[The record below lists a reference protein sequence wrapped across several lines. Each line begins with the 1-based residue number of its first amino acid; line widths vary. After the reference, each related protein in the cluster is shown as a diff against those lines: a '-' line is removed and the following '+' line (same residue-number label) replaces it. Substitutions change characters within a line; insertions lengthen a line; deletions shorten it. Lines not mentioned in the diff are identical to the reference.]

1 MILKSKGE
9 RKRERENVKKKK
21 SDVERKG
28 RDRNKHIERETR
40 RESFSLG
47 RRVRKKKVWK
57 IKKKRKISPRL
68 LFLSRF
74 SPHFSFFFLP
84 QSRRITAW
92 RNASS
97 CRCWIC
103 TSIILSVVTLSGHGI
118 PIWKIHQ
125 NQYRVFHRSI
135 D

>member
-47 RRVRKKKVWK
+47 RRVRKKKV
-57 IKKKRKISPRL
+57 
-68 LFLSRF
+68 
-74 SPHFSFFFLP
+74 
-84 QSRRITAW
+84 
-92 RNASS
+92 
-97 CRCWIC
+97 
-103 TSIILSVVTLSGHGI
+103 
-118 PIWKIHQ
+118 
-125 NQYRVFHRSI
+125 
-135 D
+135 